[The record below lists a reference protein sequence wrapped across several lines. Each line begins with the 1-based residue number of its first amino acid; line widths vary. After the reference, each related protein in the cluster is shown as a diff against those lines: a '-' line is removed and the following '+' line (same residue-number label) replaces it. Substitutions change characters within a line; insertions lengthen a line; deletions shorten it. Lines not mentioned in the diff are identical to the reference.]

1 MPNRW
6 RLMSTTTEDSWQTR
20 LAPADAPA
28 TLAPPPA
35 TSYRVPAGQMTE
47 TFGYWRHRL
56 LWSTYVGYAVFYFL
70 RNNLTIALPVMGPA
84 LGITKST
91 FGIFFTLN
99 NLAYGLAKLLSGIA
113 ADRYNPRV
121 LLVAGLGVSAVANV
135 ILGSSTSV
143 MVLGVFFVINGLAQ
157 GFGFPPCAR
166 VLSYWFAPRERG
178 LYWGIFNTSHQIGQ
192 AAILGIGAYLASHY
206 GWHYAFWVPAVVGV
220 LCCLMLWNRV
230 RDTPASLGLPSVE
243 DYHYVKEGGQL
254 PERGDEGGPIGFD
267 TREAQGLGS
276 LAADEPQEA
285 TADLVSRR
293 VWRNPAVWLVCLGN
307 FFVYVVRGSFLQ
319 WAPTY
324 LKDAKQISLVM
335 AGGLTM
341 GFEVA
346 GLAGC
351 LVSGWVTDR
360 FLGGRRAPACVIW
373 MAMCSVFVLA
383 FWKTTSTNPLVYGS
397 LLAGVGFAVYGPQF
411 LVGVMVADLATKRAA
426 GTAVG
431 LSGIF
436 GYASALLSGG
446 LVGWLVDHYG
456 WNAFFELILTGS
468 VLACIPFLLTWNAKA
483 PEE

>member
-1 MPNRW
+1 MT
-6 RLMSTTTEDSWQTR
+6 SSTEDSWQTR

-35 TSYRVPAGQMTE
+35 TAYRVPPGQMTE
-47 TFGYWRHRL
+47 TFRYWRHRL

-84 LGITKST
+84 LGINNSV
-91 FGIFFTLN
+91 FGIFFTVN
-99 NLAYGLAKLLSGIA
+99 GLAYGFAKFLSGIA

-121 LLVAGLGVSAVANV
+121 LLVAGLGVSVVANL
-135 ILGSSTSV
+135 ILGASTSV
-143 MVLGVFFVINGLAQ
+143 VVLGSFFIINGFAQ

-178 LYWGIFNTSHQIGQ
+178 LYWGIFNTSHQLGQ
-192 AAILGIGAYLASHY
+192 MAIVLIGAYLASRL
-206 GWHYAFWVPAVVGV
+206 GWQYTFWVPAAVGL

-243 DYHYVKEGGQL
+243 DYHFAKEGGQL
-254 PERGDEGGPIGFD
+254 PDREEAGPIGFD
-267 TREAQGLGS
+267 NREPHGLG
-276 LAADEPQEA
+276 AIQEDESPA
-285 TADLVSRR
+285 STAEIVSRR
-293 VWRNPAVWLVCLGN
+293 VWRNPAVWTVCLGN
-307 FFVYVVRGSFLQ
+307 FFVYVVRGSFLS

-324 LKDAKQISLVM
+324 LTSVKHVSLVM
-335 AGGLTM
+335 AGGLTFL
-341 GFEVA
+341 FELA

-360 FLGGRRAPACVIW
+360 FLGGRRGPACVIW
-373 MAMCSVFVLA
+373 MVMCSVFIVA
-383 FWKTTSTNPLVYGS
+383 FWKSTSTNPLVYGA
-397 LLAGVGFAVYGPQF
+397 LLAGIGFSVYGPQF

-436 GYASALLSGG
+436 GYTSPLLTGALIGYLSSN
-446 LVGWLVDHYG
+446 YG
-456 WNAFFELILTGS
+456 WDAAMQMILAGS
-468 VLACIPFLLTWNAKA
+468 ILACIPFILTWNAKA